1 MCQRSYWTHWK
12 AQQEFFHN
20 ITVVE
25 GIRDIPA
32 TKVRAVSRSLVILF
46 LCLFL
51 SDDDGGG
58 DGDGG
63 SDEQKKEE
71 SGGEELE
78 AGRRLA
84 EQRLAKEQ
92 GSSLISYW
100 GGGGKTNNNLFH
112 NIVLP
117 HIYAKS
123 EVIVNLF
130 WLAMNVNFEFMTW
143 ANDKWQWS

>member
-1 MCQRSYWTHWK
+1 MCLASDLTRVGG
-12 AQQEFFHN
+12 QQEFFHN

-25 GIRDIPA
+25 WIRDIPA

-46 LCLFL
+46 LCIFL
-51 SDDDGGG
+51 SDDDGEG
-58 DGDGG
+58 DGVGC

-92 GSSLISYW
+92 GSSLISY
-100 GGGGKTNNNLFH
+100 
-112 NIVLP
+112 
-117 HIYAKS
+117 
-123 EVIVNLF
+123 
-130 WLAMNVNFEFMTW
+130 
-143 ANDKWQWS
+143 

>member
-1 MCQRSYWTHWK
+1 M
-12 AQQEFFHN
+12 
-20 ITVVE
+20 VE
-25 GIRDIPA
+25 WIRDIPA

-71 SGGEELE
+71 SGGEERE

-92 GSSLISYW
+92 GSSLISY
-100 GGGGKTNNNLFH
+100 
-112 NIVLP
+112 
-117 HIYAKS
+117 
-123 EVIVNLF
+123 
-130 WLAMNVNFEFMTW
+130 
-143 ANDKWQWS
+143 

>member
-1 MCQRSYWTHWK
+1 MCLASDLTRVGG
-12 AQQEFFHN
+12 QQEFFHN

-25 GIRDIPA
+25 WIRDIPA

-46 LCLFL
+46 LCIFLF
-51 SDDDGGG
+51 DDDGGG

-63 SDEQKKEE
+63 SDEQKKKE

-92 GSSLISYW
+92 GSSLISY
-100 GGGGKTNNNLFH
+100 
-112 NIVLP
+112 
-117 HIYAKS
+117 
-123 EVIVNLF
+123 
-130 WLAMNVNFEFMTW
+130 
-143 ANDKWQWS
+143 

>member
-1 MCQRSYWTHWK
+1 MFASDLTRVGG
-12 AQQEFFHN
+12 QQEFFHN

-25 GIRDIPA
+25 WIRDIPA

-46 LCLFL
+46 LCIFL

-71 SGGEELE
+71 SGGEERE

-92 GSSLISYW
+92 GSSLISY
-100 GGGGKTNNNLFH
+100 
-112 NIVLP
+112 
-117 HIYAKS
+117 
-123 EVIVNLF
+123 
-130 WLAMNVNFEFMTW
+130 
-143 ANDKWQWS
+143 

>member
-1 MCQRSYWTHWK
+1 MCLASDLTRVGG
-12 AQQEFFHN
+12 QQEFFHN

-25 GIRDIPA
+25 WIRDIPA

-46 LCLFL
+46 LCIFL

-58 DGDGG
+58 DGDGDG
-63 SDEQKKEE
+63 CSDEQREE

-92 GSSLISYW
+92 GSSLISY
-100 GGGGKTNNNLFH
+100 
-112 NIVLP
+112 
-117 HIYAKS
+117 
-123 EVIVNLF
+123 
-130 WLAMNVNFEFMTW
+130 
-143 ANDKWQWS
+143 